1 MKFDFNTSFL
11 KSLSSLLDSRE
22 ELLKKEMEANYVH
35 VDDTSFSLYEGLENI
50 TEKLSNL
57 ERIIEN
63 SELEFKDFNDY
74 VEKDEILEY
83 LEHEIDERSLISSSD
98 LQEAFENSHL
108 ESRINDLENL
118 TFSQKQN
125 DDNSN
130 EIEVLKERLLT
141 LEKQEFAQEI
151 LKRVLTLENDNQ
163 ESKERILT
171 LENFILKT
179 LKGFK

>member
-1 MKFDFNTSFL
+1 MKFNFNELFL
-11 KSLSSLLDSRE
+11 KAINEILDTRDTKLKEHIKLNCVPIDDWSRHE
-22 ELLKKEMEANYVH
+22 
-35 VDDTSFSLYEGLENI
+35 
-50 TEKLSNL
+50 NL
-57 ERIIEN
+57 ESKIYDVQNIIEQSEIEYRDFSKYVERYEVCEIDAN
-63 SELEFKDFNDY
+63 ELE
-74 VEKDEILEY
+74 EKFFIT
-83 LEHEIDERSLISSSD
+83 SSD
-98 LQEAFENSHL
+98 LQDAFENSSF
-108 ESRINDLENL
+108 EYRINELENL